1 MICYFC
7 WFFRFLHKT
16 KNFKTN
22 ICYSSC
28 IFCLLLLALSLLLL
42 RSSAFFFS
50 TLLCWRFCLP
60 FTLQTHTRSLDR
72 TGDVV
77 RSFVIYLFI
86 IMYIRRLISKL
97 IILFKQNKRRRDWWN
112 KIQQILFLFLSTNNN
127 SVRLEINN
135 SSQFVNKKRTRQ
147 NERKI
152 KKNCILH
159 CTFLIFFCYFSSLSA
174 LLQVF
179 FYHIF
184 SSVQHFTQNSFSDF
198 IFTIP
203 SCRSLYV
210 TPLNL
215 FPRQENNEIQHFFFY
230 LFKFLLIFYL
240 LVLLRAESW
249 EGGGYDSLHFF
260 LFFYR

>member
-1 MICYFC
+1 
-7 WFFRFLHKT
+7 
-16 KNFKTN
+16 
-22 ICYSSC
+22 
-28 IFCLLLLALSLLLL
+28 
-42 RSSAFFFS
+42 
-50 TLLCWRFCLP
+50 
-60 FTLQTHTRSLDR
+60 
-72 TGDVV
+72 
-77 RSFVIYLFI
+77 
-86 IMYIRRLISKL
+86 MYIRRLISKL

-112 KIQQILFLFLSTNNN
+112 KIQQILFLFLSTHNN
-127 SVRLEINN
+127 SVRWEINN
-135 SSQFVNKKRTRQ
+135 SSQFVNKKKNKAHKEKQWKTRQ

-210 TPLNL
+210 IPLNL

-240 LVLLRAESW
+240 LVLLKAER
-249 EGGGYDSLHFF
+249 GGGYDSLHFF
-260 LFFYR
+260 LFFYG